1 MRMQVSLIYKSEIIY
16 ILGSKYDNIFAFGEI
31 LKKERIIPKLVRNG
45 NRLYNMKVAGKG
57 LTPTSFRDSYD
68 TK

>member
-31 LKKERIIPKLVRNG
+31 LKKENNSEISEEWESPLQYESCGK
-45 NRLYNMKVAGKG
+45 RL
-57 LTPTSFRDSYD
+57 D
-68 TK
+68 THFISGFV